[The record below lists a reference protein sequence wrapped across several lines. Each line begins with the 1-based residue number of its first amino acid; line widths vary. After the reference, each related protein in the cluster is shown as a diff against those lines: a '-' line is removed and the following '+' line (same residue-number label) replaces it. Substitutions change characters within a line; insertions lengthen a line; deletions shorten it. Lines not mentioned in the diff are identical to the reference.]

1 VIRSQVIDLKQQH
14 TQEMLSCKSQFETD
28 IKNALERRAL
38 PVEEPV
44 QDFTIRQES
53 YESEPGKECIVLP
66 V

>member
-1 VIRSQVIDLKQQH
+1 
-14 TQEMLSCKSQFETD
+14 MLSCKSQFETD

-44 QDFTIRQES
+44 QDFTIQQES